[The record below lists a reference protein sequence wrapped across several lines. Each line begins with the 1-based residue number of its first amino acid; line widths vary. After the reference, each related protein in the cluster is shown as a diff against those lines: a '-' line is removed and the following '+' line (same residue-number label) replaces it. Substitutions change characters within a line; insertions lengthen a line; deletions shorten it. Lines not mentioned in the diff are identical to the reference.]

1 MKKANR
7 LARLYF
13 LVLPKLLGRENVR
26 PAAALKETEL
36 QRQRTAADKKLQQ
49 AIAREEK
56 AREAIEKKAR
66 KATERAAARE
76 ELAREK
82 AARQAEKEVKK
93 V

>member
-1 MKKANR
+1 M
-7 LARLYF
+7 
-13 LVLPKLLGRENVR
+13 
-26 PAAALKETEL
+26 
-36 QRQRTAADKKLQQ
+36 QQ

-56 AREAIEKKAR
+56 ARETIEKKVR
-66 KATERAAARE
+66 KEAERTAARE